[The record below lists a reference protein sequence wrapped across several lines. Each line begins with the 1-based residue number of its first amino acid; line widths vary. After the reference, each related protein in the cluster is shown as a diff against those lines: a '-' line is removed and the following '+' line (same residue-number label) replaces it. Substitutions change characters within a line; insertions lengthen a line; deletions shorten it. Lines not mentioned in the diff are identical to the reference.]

1 MFLRFVLPYFCKV
14 DHSGFLFRMV
24 GIWKKAMGLG
34 FLGFW
39 VLGDH
44 FSHRERFFSA
54 KSDPFTASRKIVA
67 NAQKQLLRRSFTV
80 LCVFVFS
87 DFWPSFGPKST
98 RTCPYRWR
106 PYRNEY
112 TGSLQNSEVNRCR
125 ARIVLR
131 WGTAREVLRVLP
143 ALFGFSRG
151 LSSCF
156 CIFMRI
162 VARNVIAFLYFHAWY
177 RAC

>member
-1 MFLRFVLPYFCKV
+1 
-14 DHSGFLFRMV
+14 
-24 GIWKKAMGLG
+24 MGLG

-80 LCVFVFS
+80 LCVFVFF
-87 DFWPSFGPKST
+87 DFWPNFGPKST

-143 ALFGFSRG
+143 ALFALWKPVSSPQPRLASAKPDVSTVAILAQGKHSRPALG
-151 LSSCF
+151 GPFTSGSF
-156 CIFMRI
+156 
-162 VARNVIAFLYFHAWY
+162 
-177 RAC
+177 